1 MSVSVL
7 FRDPE
12 TSVPADVGAPAH
24 FRDLNLDQLVA
35 DLASSREEY
44 ALEPFLFLSL
54 SSPEDVLYRQAVFAD
69 LESARLRAATEA
81 FAERMRD
88 VRDVLAQARAMRAQL
103 QRARLFASA
112 AAMYCEAVES
122 LRDDLAVA
130 SPASDGLTN
139 VSAYLTSLV
148 AGDNHITLHR
158 DATHIEEALTA
169 ITYTIHLRGSRVR
182 VSSFGGEADYS
193 EAVRATFRK
202 FEQADAPGRRSRFR
216 ELPEVDHVEGGIL
229 ERVGQA
235 FPDAFGALTAFFSDR
250 QGFIDA
256 TVARF
261 DREIQFY
268 LAYLDYG
275 DPLRS
280 AGLSFCYPG
289 VSARPGEAAASGAF
303 DLVLASKL
311 TDDGQRVV
319 CNDLALAEDERIL
332 VVTGPNQGGK
342 TTYARMIG
350 QLYYLAS
357 LGCPVPGTAATVPL
371 PDRILTHFERQE
383 DIETLSGK
391 LQDDLTRIRQIL
403 GQATARSLIILNEIF
418 TSTTLADALALSE
431 RILEHVTAT
440 DCRCVCVTFLD
451 ELASFNDA
459 TVSMV
464 ASVTDG
470 DPASRSFRLV
480 RRRADGLAY
489 AEAVADRYGL
499 TYKQVRERVGS

>member
-7 FRDPE
+7 FRDPG
-12 TSVPADVGAPAH
+12 TSVPLDVNAPAH
-24 FRDLNLDQLVA
+24 FSDLNLDQFVG
-35 DLASSREEY
+35 DLTSDREEY
-44 ALEPFLFLSL
+44 ALDPFLYLPL
-54 SSPEDVLYRQAVFAD
+54 SSPEDVLYRQPVFRD
-69 LESARLRAATEA
+69 LESAPLRAATEA

-88 VRDVLAQARAMRAQL
+88 MRDVLAQARAMHAQL
-103 QRARLFASA
+103 QRSRLFVNA
-112 AAMYCEAVES
+112 AVIYCEAVES
-122 LRDDLAVA
+122 LQEDLTSAC
-130 SPASDGLTN
+130 PASDGLRN
-139 VSAYLTSLV
+139 VSSYLSSLV

-158 DATHIEEALTA
+158 DATNIEEALTA
-169 ITYTIHLRGSRVR
+169 ITYTTHLRGSRVR
-182 VSSFGGEADYS
+182 VSSFDGEADYS
-193 EAVRATFRK
+193 DAVRATFSK
-202 FEQADAPGRRSRFR
+202 FEQADAPRRRSRFR
-216 ELPEVDHVEGGIL
+216 ELPEVDHVEGAIL
-229 ERVGQA
+229 ERVAQVFPAA
-235 FPDAFGALTAFFSDR
+235 FEALTAFFSDR

-256 TVARF
+256 AVARF

-268 LAYLDYG
+268 LAYLEYAE
-275 DPLRS
+275 PLRS
-280 AGLSFCYPG
+280 AGLTFCYPA
-289 VSARPGEAAASGAF
+289 VSAGPGVVTAFGAF

-311 TDDGQRVV
+311 VEDGQRVV
-319 CNDLALAEDERIL
+319 ANDLALAGDERIL

-371 PDRILTHFERQE
+371 SDRILTHFERQE

-391 LQDDLTRIRQIL
+391 LQDDLTRIRGIL

-418 TSTTLADALALSE
+418 TSTTLADALALSV
-431 RILEHVTAT
+431 RILEQVTAA

-451 ELASFNDA
+451 ELASFNDT

-480 RRRADGLAY
+480 RRPADGLAY

-499 TYKQVRERVGS
+499 TYEQVRERVSA